1 MQLSTNETT
10 LLQRFFAGR
19 PVKKAF
25 VFGSYA
31 RDTAIKGQSDLD
43 ILVELDHSAPI
54 GMQFFTYQDELEEL
68 LKRKIDLVTSEGL
81 SRFIRPII
89 DKEKILIYERAGS

>member
-1 MQLSTNETT
+1 
-10 LLQRFFAGR
+10 
-19 PVKKAF
+19 
-25 VFGSYA
+25 
-31 RDTAIKGQSDLD
+31 
-43 ILVELDHSAPI
+43 VELDHSAPI